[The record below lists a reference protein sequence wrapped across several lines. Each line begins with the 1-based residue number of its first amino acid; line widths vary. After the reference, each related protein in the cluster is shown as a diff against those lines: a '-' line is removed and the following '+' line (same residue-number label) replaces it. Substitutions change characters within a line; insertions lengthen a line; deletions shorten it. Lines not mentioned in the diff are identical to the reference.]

1 MRSGRDAS
9 VCAYKPTVWT
19 VPGVGEVAE
28 GLGVGGAEARE
39 AQDCGEGSQWFMGRK
54 MDRATGHLHV
64 RETAG

>member
-1 MRSGRDAS
+1 M
-9 VCAYKPTVWT
+9 CAYKPTVWT

-39 AQDCGEGSQWFMGRK
+39 AQDCREGSQWFMGRK